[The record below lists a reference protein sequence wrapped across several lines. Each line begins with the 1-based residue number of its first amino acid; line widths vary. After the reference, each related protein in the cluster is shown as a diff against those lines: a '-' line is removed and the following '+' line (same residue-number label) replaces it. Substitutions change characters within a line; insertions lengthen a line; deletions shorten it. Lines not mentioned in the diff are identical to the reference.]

1 MSVVSIETS
10 ILKAN
15 LSKSL
20 WKIRLTSGK
29 MHSSLRKQAYTAISF
44 SFQLKPQFRG
54 KTLKKTYGTHGK
66 LH

>member
-15 LSKSL
+15 LRKSL
-20 WKIRLTSGK
+20 WKIRLTSRK
-29 MHSSLRKQAYTAISF
+29 MRLQKQAYTAINF

-54 KTLKKTYGTHGK
+54 KTLKRTYETHGQ